1 MTETAE
7 PLRIGLIGASLGG
20 NRGAAAMVSAVVR
33 GLGSRL
39 PPGTGFVLFSLY
51 PAADREA
58 GGPEGL
64 RMVPAAP
71 LATAVLLPCAAALHA
86 TLVKAGAPSVLPR
99 LVPALGEMLRCD
111 VILDLSGISFVSGRL
126 PNTLFNSACVLAPI
140 LSGVPCIKLSQA
152 FGPLGRGFT
161 RAAAR
166 LLLPG
171 LEAVFPRGEVSAAH
185 LDAAGIGHEP
195 VAPDLAFT
203 LPGGAAPRP
212 ASTRIALIP
221 SEVMRRRCARL
232 GIDYVSELAGFCRM
246 ASGAGAGIVVI
257 AHSSLGP
264 GRRSHNNDH
273 HVCIDLMEAAGG
285 LPGLEAEISGLGP
298 AELRNLIA
306 GCTVA
311 VSSRFHGMVSALATG
326 TPVAATAWSHKYAE
340 VMRQFGMEDFV
351 LEARDLSARRLFDLA
366 TDLIRDRDGIS
377 RRLTAAAP
385 GVARAAEA
393 QLDFVAGRLL
403 NPVPERADRP
413 SIPSRFLPPGCR
425 PELAAGFSLSG
436 APGVARASGGLVTA
450 VLARRLGGGSSTGA
464 VVARCLVESGRVLP
478 RTFLVS
484 DREGVLASAGSIYR
498 WFPHLAGILRILRET
513 PGDGPIDVVALP
525 CQASALRRAAAS
537 DPAVARRLGLVL
549 CLWCGHA
556 TRGILT
562 DELVRRWSSAA
573 GGLPAHFR
581 FRSGAWRGASILTL
595 EDGREIRKPFG
606 SGFGFRQNLHLGCR
620 HACLGCNDHLGR
632 SADLSFGDA
641 WTRAARHQ
649 GRKRTMV
656 LALTDP
662 GRRELELLG
671 RSGQAVVKSV
681 PASMLL
687 SAQGRSL
694 GWHDR
699 APTRAALA
707 GLFGLKIPGPR
718 RVSLPHLPAAVIEL
732 ALVRLSDSPAW
743 RFLISAPHWVLMPV
757 MLALKAA
764 QQIARTR
771 R

>member
-1 MTETAE
+1 MTETVE
-7 PLRIGLIGASLGG
+7 PLRIGLTGASLGG

-39 PPGTGFVLFSLY
+39 PAGTGFVLFSLY
-51 PAADREA
+51 PGADREA
-58 GGPEGL
+58 GGPEGP
-64 RMVPAAP
+64 RVVPATPLVTAALLP
-71 LATAVLLPCAAALHA
+71 LAVALHA
-86 TLVKAGAPSVLPR
+86 ILSKAGAPSALPR

-126 PNTLFNSACVLAPI
+126 PNTLFNSACVLTPI
-140 LSGVPCIKLSQA
+140 LAGIPCFKLSQA

-166 LLLPG
+166 LLLPR

-185 LDAAGIGHEP
+185 LDEAGIGHAP

-203 LPGGAAPRP
+203 LPGGPAPPP
-212 ASTRIALIP
+212 AGTRIALIP
-221 SEVMRRRCARL
+221 SEVMRRRCSRL
-232 GIDYVSELAGFCRM
+232 GIDYVAELAGFCRM
-246 ASGAGAGIVVI
+246 AAAAGAGVLVI

-264 GRRSHNNDH
+264 ERRSHNNDH
-273 HVCIDLMEAAGG
+273 HVCTDLLDAAGR
-285 LPGLEAEISGLGP
+285 LPGVEAEISGLGP
-298 AELRNLIA
+298 AQLRDLIA

-351 LEARDLSARRLFDLA
+351 VEARDLSAGRLFYLA
-366 TDLIRDRDGIS
+366 MELVRDRDGIS
-377 RRLTAAAP
+377 RRLAAAAP
-385 GVARAAEA
+385 GVAKASEA
-393 QLDFVAGRLL
+393 QLDSVAEFLLRPPAVSPGR
-403 NPVPERADRP
+403 RR
-413 SIPSRFLPPGCR
+413 IPARFLPPGCR
-425 PELAAGFSLSG
+425 PELAAGFSLTG
-436 APGVARASGGLVTA
+436 ASPAARASGGLATA
-450 VLARRLGGGSSTGA
+450 VLARRLGEGTSTGA
-464 VVARCLVESGRVLP
+464 VVARCGIEGGRTAP
-478 RTFLVS
+478 RTVLEV

-498 WFPHLAGILRILRET
+498 WFPHLAGILRILREA
-513 PGDGPIDVVALP
+513 PGEGPIDVVALP
-525 CQASALRRAAAS
+525 CQASALRRAARS

-556 TRGILT
+556 TSGRLADALI
-562 DELVRRWSSAA
+562 DRWSRKA
-573 GGLPAHFR
+573 GSPPADFR
-581 FRSGAWRGASILTL
+581 FRSGTWRGASLLRL
-595 EDGREIRKPFG
+595 EDGREIRRPFG

-620 HACLGCNDHLGR
+620 HACLGCTDHLGR
-632 SADLSFGDA
+632 DADLSFGDD
-641 WTRAARHQ
+641 WTRDARHR

-656 LALTDP
+656 LALTDA
-662 GRRELELLG
+662 GRCGLEALRE
-671 RSGQAVVKSV
+671 SGDAVLQDV
-681 PASMLL
+681 PESMLL

-699 APTRAALA
+699 ATTRAAVA
-707 GLFGLKIPGPR
+707 GLFGLEVPGPR
-718 RVSLPHLPAAVIEL
+718 RISPRHLPAAVIEL

-743 RFLISAPHWVLMPV
+743 RFLVPAPHWVLMPV